1 MLWKTV
7 RTLFHLA
14 LSAADRLVDG
24 YLLHPRRR
32 FFVLS
37 AMSLALVCLVIAAV
51 DPATGPCRLARSTQ
65 VEAVPCLQ
73 APGTAD
79 REAYLLDRIWFS
91 NFPGNP
97 HDPFT
102 AYYFSGSGIGLF
114 FHVESRFRIVQEVF
128 LYSVRGDG
136 IEFRFPHT
144 RSKAGTKFA
153 IVDHRGPE
161 KTRLRLTLANDPRGE
176 GKPKAYFGHLQHAA
190 GLDTWLEK
198 VALAT
203 IEEYGK

>member
-7 RTLFHLA
+7 RALLRLA
-14 LSAADRLVDG
+14 VSATDRFVEG

-37 AMSLALVCLVIAAV
+37 AMALALVCLTVAAL
-51 DPATGPCRLARSTQ
+51 DPASPCRLARCAQ
-65 VEAVPCLQ
+65 QEAIPSLQ

-79 REAYLLDRIWFS
+79 REAYLLDRVWFS

-102 AYYFSGSGIGLF
+102 AYYFSGDGIGLF
-114 FHVESRFRIVQEVF
+114 FHVESRFKISHELF
-128 LYSVRGDG
+128 LYSVRNDG

-144 RSKAGTKFA
+144 RSKSGSKFA

-161 KTRLRLTLANDPRGE
+161 KTRLRLTLASDPRGE
-176 GKPKAYFGHLQHAA
+176 GKSKAYFGHLNHAA
-190 GLDTWLEK
+190 SLDSWLEK

-203 IEEYGK
+203 IDEYGR